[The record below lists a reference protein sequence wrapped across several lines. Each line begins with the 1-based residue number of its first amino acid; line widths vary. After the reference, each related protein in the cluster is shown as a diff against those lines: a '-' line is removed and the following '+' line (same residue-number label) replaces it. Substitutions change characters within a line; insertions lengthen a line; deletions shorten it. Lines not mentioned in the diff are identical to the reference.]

1 MRLWLIH
8 AVPSAISTTVHFAQK
23 MGYNIAMILEALL
36 SSVVIQLTVSGPIS
50 PPVAEYLAREIK
62 RANSERAELV
72 LITMDTPGG
81 LDESMRS
88 IIKEEIASEVPI
100 CVYVYPQGGRCASAG
115 VFIAAAA
122 DLVAMAP
129 GTNIGAAHPVSMG
142 EKADSVMLEK
152 LTNDAVAYLASLYA
166 KTGRPTEW
174 AEKFVRLSVSLSAD
188 SAVSAGIADLIAESP
203 EQLLKALEG
212 KPVRGKTLEL
222 ASARVIKRG
231 MGFRDSLLALLANP
245 NIAYILLMIGLYG
258 LLFEL
263 AHPGGI
269 FPGVTGA
276 VSLILA
282 FYSFQLLPVNYAG
295 VLLIILGVGLMLAEV
310 KITSHGILG
319 TGGVLS
325 LLIGSIMLFDVSVPY
340 LRISWV
346 TVAVVVILTLLL
358 FIFVIGKALR
368 AQIWKPTT
376 GREGLA
382 GEEGVALEDIR
393 AGGRGQVFVH
403 GERWM
408 AEAYEDIARGDVVV
422 VEEVKG
428 LRIKVRKKR

>member
-1 MRLWLIH
+1 M
-8 AVPSAISTTVHFAQK
+8 ISV
-23 MGYNIAMILEALL
+23 LV
-36 SSVVIQLTVSGPIS
+36 SSVVVQLTVSGAIS
-50 PPVAEYLAREIK
+50 PPVAEYLAREIR
-62 RANSERAELV
+62 RANQERADLI

-81 LDESMRS
+81 LDESMRT
-88 IIKEEIASEVPI
+88 IVKEEIASEVPI

-142 EKADSVMLEK
+142 EKSDSVMLEK
-152 LTNDAVAYLASLYA
+152 VTNDAVAYLASLYA
-166 KTGRPTEW
+166 KKGRPEAW
-174 AEKFVRLSVSLSAD
+174 AENFVRQSHSLPAD
-188 SAVSAGIADLIAESP
+188 SAVSAGVADLVIGGIGD
-203 EQLLKALEG
+203 LLSALDG
-212 KPVRGKTLEL
+212 KEVRGKPLEL
-222 ASARVIKRG
+222 ANAQIVKRG

-276 VSLILA
+276 ISLILA
-282 FYSFQLLPVNYAG
+282 FYSFQTLPVNYAG
-295 VLLIILGVGLMLAEV
+295 VLLIILGVGLLLAEV

-325 LLIGSIMLFDVSVPY
+325 LLFGSIMLFDINVPY

-346 TVAVVVILTLLL
+346 SIAVVVILTLLL
-358 FIFVIGKALR
+358 FIFIIGKALR
-368 AQIWKPTT
+368 AQLWKPTT
-376 GREGLA
+376 GKEGLA
-382 GEEGVALEDIR
+382 GEEGEALEDIK
-393 AGGRGQVFVH
+393 AGAKGQVFVH
-403 GERWM
+403 GERWL
-408 AEAYEDIARGDVVV
+408 AEASEDIAKGDAIV
-422 VEEVKG
+422 VEETKG
-428 LRIKVRKKR
+428 LRLRVKRKG

>member
-1 MRLWLIH
+1 MRERGFKVVNL
-8 AVPSAISTTVHFAQK
+8 APRVD
-23 MGYNIAMILEALL
+23 YNIIMTLCSALL
-36 SSVVIQLTVSGPIS
+36 SATVVQLTVSGAIS
-50 PPVAEYLAREIK
+50 PPVTEYLAREIRK
-62 RANSERAELV
+62 ANSEHV
-72 LITMDTPGG
+72 DLILINMDTPGG
-81 LDESMRS
+81 LDESMRT
-88 IIKEEIASEVPI
+88 IVKEEIASEVPI
-100 CVYVYPQGGRCASAG
+100 CVFVYPSGGRCASAG
-115 VFIAAAA
+115 VFIAGAA
-122 DLVAMAP
+122 DFLAMAP

-152 LTNDAVAYLASLYA
+152 ITNDAVAYLASLYA
-166 KTGRPTEW
+166 KTGRPAEW
-174 AEKFVRLSVSLSAD
+174 AERFVRHSKSLSAD
-188 SAVSAGIADLIAESP
+188 SAVAAGIADLVASSP
-203 EQLLKALEG
+203 EELLIALDG
-212 KPVRGKTLEL
+212 RPVRGKTLEL
-222 ASARVIKRG
+222 ASARVIKRE

-325 LLIGSIMLFDVSVPY
+325 LLFGSIMLFDINVPY

-346 TVAVVVILTLLL
+346 SISVVVILTLLL
-358 FIFVIGKALR
+358 FIFVIGKAIR
-368 AQIWKPTT
+368 AQLWRPTT
-376 GREGLA
+376 GKEGLI
-382 GEEGVALEDIR
+382 GEEGEALEDIR
-393 AGGRGQVFVH
+393 AGGKGQVFVH
-403 GERWM
+403 GERWL
-408 AEAYEDIARGDVVV
+408 AEAADDISKGDTIV

-428 LRIKVRKKR
+428 LRMRVRRRV

>member
-1 MRLWLIH
+1 MIFWQALI
-8 AVPSAISTTVHFAQK
+8 SATV
-23 MGYNIAMILEALL
+23 
-36 SSVVIQLTVSGPIS
+36 VQLTVSGAIS
-50 PPVAEYLAREIK
+50 PPVAEYLAREIR
-62 RANSERAELV
+62 RANSERADLI

-81 LDESMRS
+81 LDESMRT
-88 IIKEEIASEVPI
+88 IVKEEIASDVPI
-100 CVYVYPQGGRCASAG
+100 CVYVYPSGGRCASAG

-122 DLVAMAP
+122 DIVAMAP

-152 LTNDAVAYLASLYA
+152 ATNDAVAYLSSLYA
-166 KTGRPTEW
+166 KRGRSEEW
-174 AEKFVRLSVSLSAD
+174 AGGFVRKSLSLSAD
-188 SAVSAGIADLIAESP
+188 SAVSSGIADLIADGP
-203 EQLLKALEG
+203 EELLSALDG
-212 KPVRGKTLEL
+212 KPARGKTLEL
-222 ASARVIKRG
+222 SAARVVKRG
-231 MGFRDSLLALLANP
+231 MGFRDTLLALLANP

-310 KITSHGILG
+310 KITSHGVLG

-325 LLIGSIMLFDVSVPY
+325 LLFGSIMLFDINVPY

-346 TVAVVVILTLLL
+346 SIAVVVLLTLLL

-368 AQIWKPTT
+368 AQLWKPTT
-376 GREGLA
+376 GKEGLL
-382 GEEGVALEDIR
+382 GEEGEALEDIK
-393 AGGRGQVFVH
+393 AGGKGQVFVH
-403 GERWM
+403 GERWL
-408 AEAYEDIARGDVVV
+408 AEATEDISKGETII

-428 LRIKVRKKR
+428 LRIRVRRR